1 MSSLE
6 RKAEALRKKIDQAA
20 SAGDKATMQ
29 KLQRELNSTK
39 RVMDQLQGSALKVD
53 DVLRRLDSATPKELN
68 KALRQL
74 KRELNGLERGTQA
87 WDEHVR
93 KIRAVRAELDNVNA
107 SLREQQSN
115 WQRFNGWLNQCQ
127 TALLGLGAGLTGLT
141 MAGRKAVQAYADMD
155 QEMANVR
162 KYADMSAEQ
171 VEALNEE
178 FKKMDTRTSREE
190 LNRLAQQAGRLG
202 KKAQEDIMG
211 FVRAAD
217 QVNVALDDLG
227 DDATLTLSKLTKVF
241 GDEKRLGTEKALLSV
256 GSVINE
262 LSQNCEASAPYLA
275 EFSSRMGG
283 VSSQANM
290 AIQQVMAFGAV
301 LDSNNQPL
309 EASSTALSQ
318 LIVHLSQA
326 PEKFAQV
333 AGLNVQKFT
342 ELVRTDMNGAI
353 LELLETLGRAG
364 GMETLAPMFKDMGEE
379 GSRAIST
386 LSSLAGHIEEVKSQQ
401 QVANQAF
408 EEATSISK
416 EFDVQNNTVQAGF
429 DKARKG
435 VTELAVELGQK
446 LMPVA
451 SLMKSSMTIFLQV
464 LSATVDFV
472 AKYRKEII
480 VAISTIT
487 AYKVA
492 VAYSNNMQ
500 RIYNAGVKT
509 GTLIQTAYTAAV
521 RIAQA
526 ALYTLTGNL
535 SKASVAF
542 KAFSQAIK
550 ANPIGLLVSAAT
562 ALIGVFGTLASKYN
576 DNIRKMREQREESE
590 RLKKECTD
598 FAARATEAYSKE
610 ILKLQTLYDAATDEA
625 KSREERIQAA
635 KELQALYPDIFKKYS
650 AEEIMLRKAEN
661 AYKDLTKAII
671 RKAEAQAAAEL
682 YKDNFKKILEYD
694 IRIDQVQ
701 DQEKDARRELNK
713 IEKRNE
719 QRRSDMKKNKEAE
732 SLVGA
737 LVMNQTGGAGGTS
750 QDGRGNME
758 STANARRSVEAR
770 QAEIKSLKNEKQIHQ
785 DANDLILSRFKDDKE
800 FQKQIMDDGNADNQN
815 AAVPY
820 VPQGNDTGMGGGS
833 GETVDKFAAEK
844 EWREKQEALNTIAY
858 RSGEKDYEEYTSRMD
873 AIAVEFYDRQLK
885 HTDLGETERLK
896 IQAQYHEAVAKQ
908 DQNARKATL
917 DTLEQEYAEQGRLLK
932 QNYIDGLISKETYEL
947 KTQEAEM
954 EHQRRLSQCME
965 IGEKERLAAQD
976 KYNDL
981 LISNREK
988 THQKWLESVKRL
1000 AKEMKEKQAELD
1012 KVKQEVFGLNQAE
1025 RDAAYA
1031 ADLAK
1036 LDSVYA
1042 SEMKAAEGN
1051 AAEKLRIEK
1060 AYLEAVGKLRE
1071 KYMQDPQTADGFR
1084 KSIEKTK
1091 EWLDSEGGKALTG
1104 SLGVVVSGMSSV
1116 FSQLTSS
1123 MQADLELQTAAIS
1136 RRYDAEIS
1144 RAEGNAYKVAQL
1156 EKRKEAEIA
1165 AAKNEANRKMFA
1177 MQVIQAVAQTA
1188 QNAISAYGSAL
1199 QVGGLAGLIL
1209 APIAAAMA
1217 VAAGMLQVAA
1227 IKKQAQASEA
1237 QGYAE
1242 GGFTRPGRKDEPA
1255 GIVHAGEWVAPQ
1267 ALVRSPQTRPLI
1279 DALEQARLGNTRP
1292 AIRAMDVSRAVTAPM
1307 VLAAAAP
1314 QPGSTPLAA
1323 RETTTSRD
1331 SDTGLQK
1338 TLSRLADRLERPFIT
1353 VNSVTGETGMQK
1365 AQRDYDRL
1373 MANKSPKKR

>member
-1 MSSLE
+1 MMDVLSKEAKRLE
-6 RKAEALRKKIDQAA
+6 AGIARAA
-20 SAGDKATMQ
+20 SAGDKATMD
-29 KLQRELNSTK
+29 KLNRELKTVK
-39 RVMDQLQGSALKVD
+39 RSMDELRTQSANVE
-53 DVLRRLDSATPKELN
+53 DVLRRLDTASPRELRRTLATLR
-68 KALRQL
+68 RQL
-74 KRELNGLERGTQA
+74 DGMERGTRA
-87 WDEHVR
+87 WDEHSAR
-93 KIRAVRAELDNVNA
+93 IRHVKAELDRVNS
-107 SLREQQSN
+107 SLREQM
-115 WQRFNGWLNQCQ
+115 
-127 TALLGLGAGLTGLT
+127 GLWGNLKNSIASTLSSMAGFSLSLAGAGMVVDKTT
-141 MAGRKAVQAYADMD
+141 QAYMDMD
-155 QEMANVR
+155 SEMADVR
-162 KYADMSAEQ
+162 KYTGMTAQE
-171 VEALNEE
+171 VEELNEE
-178 FKKMDTRTSREE
+178 FKNMDTATSREQ
-190 LNRLAQQAGRLG
+190 LNRLAQEAGRLG
-202 KKAQEDIMG
+202 KNSKEDVIG
-211 FVRAAD
+211 FVKAANE
-217 QVNVALDDLG
+217 VNVALDDLG
-227 DDATLTLSKLTKVF
+227 DGATLTLSKLTGIF
-241 GDEKRLGTEKALLSV
+241 GEEAKHGTEESLLKV

-262 LSQNCEASAPYLA
+262 LSQSCSASAPYIA
-275 EFSSRMGG
+275 DFAARMGG
-283 VSSQANM
+283 VGAQAHM
-290 AIQQVMAFGAV
+290 SIDQIMAFGAA
-301 LDSNNQPL
+301 LDTQNIRV
-309 EASSTALSQ
+309 EAASTAL
-318 LIVHLSQA
+318 
-326 PEKFAQV
+326 AQIITRIYQDPANYAEV
-333 AGLNVQKFT
+333 AGLQVEHFA
-342 ELVRTDMNGAI
+342 ELVRTDMNAA
-353 LELLETLGRAG
+353 LMELLEALSKVG
-364 GMETLAPMFKDMGEE
+364 GMNKLAPMFSDMGEK
-379 GSRAIST
+379 GSRAIAT
-386 LSSLAGHIEEVKSQQ
+386 LSSLAGHLDEVRSMQQ
-401 QVANQAF
+401 LANQAY
-408 EEATSISK
+408 EEGTSVSK
-416 EFDVQNNTVQAGF
+416 EAAVQEEKALSQWEKQKKAIHENIVALGQRLYPMMLNTL
-429 DKARKG
+429 KG
-435 VTELAVELGQK
+435 VNSLIDAV
-446 LMPVA
+446 
-451 SLMKSSMTIFLQV
+451 
-464 LSATVDFV
+464 
-472 AKYRKEII
+472 KEIAGWLMNHKAEI
-480 VAISTIT
+480 IALAGAYALYLVQINYAVIKTKALT
-487 AYKVA
+487 AAKATGAAVTKGWAVVVGSAKVA
-492 VAYSNNMQ
+492 VA
-500 RIYNAGVKT
+500 
-509 GTLIQTAYTAAV
+509 
-521 RIAQA
+521 
-526 ALYTLTGNL
+526 ALNVVVGLLTGGI
-535 SKASVAF
+535 KGARTAM
-542 KAFSQAIK
+542 KAFNVAVK
-550 ANPIGLLVSAAT
+550 ANPLGAFISLATTAVAVIRLFKEKSREAAEAQKEQAKAEAEAAAERKKQHEEWKASLTDIGQKSAE
-562 ALIGVFGTLASKYN
+562 FCK
-576 DNIRKMREQREESE
+576 EEIT
-590 RLKKECTD
+590 RLD
-598 FAARATEAYSKE
+598 M
-610 ILKLQTLYDAATDEA
+610 LYKAATDEA
-625 KSREERIQAA
+625 RSKEERRKAA
-635 KELQALYPDIFKKYS
+635 QQLQNLYPDYFRNMS
-650 AEEIMLRKAEN
+650 LENIMVGEAATAYENLRE
-661 AYKDLTKAII
+661 
-671 RKAEAQAAAEL
+671 
-682 YKDNFKKILEYD
+682 KILEA
-694 IRIDQVQ
+694 
-701 DQEKDARRELNK
+701 ARAKAIMAK
-713 IEKRNE
+713 IEENQGQLIELEIEEKTLR
-719 QRRSDMKKNKEAE
+719 KKIKKQKKDSPIEAFKKGEKVDLRPEEPGKVKIKTLEEVEEEMERKKIPSKLAANLTRQDEIKEAINT
-732 SLVGA
+732 LA
-737 LVMNQTGGAGGTS
+737 DM
-750 QDGRGNME
+750 QDEG
-758 STANARRSVEAR
+758 
-770 QAEIKSLKNEKQIHQ
+770 KNPIVIPTKT
-785 DANDLILSRFKDDKE
+785 DKE
-800 FQKQIMDDGNADNQN
+800 
-815 AAVPY
+815 
-820 VPQGNDTGMGGGS
+820 DTDKGKGS
-833 GETVDKFAAEK
+833 DKTVDKFAAEK

-858 RSGEKDYEEYTSRMD
+858 RSGVKDYEEYTSRMD

-954 EHQRRLSQCME
+954 EHHRRLSQCME

-988 THQKWLESVKRL
+988 TYQKWLESVKRL

-1012 KVKQEVFGLNQAE
+1012 KVKQEVFGLNQTE

-1031 ADLAK
+1031 ADLTR

-1060 AYLEAVGKLRE
+1060 AYLEAVRKLRE

-1188 QNAISAYGSAL
+1188 QNAINAYGSAAAIPF
-1199 QVGGLAGLIL
+1199 VGHIM
-1209 APIAAAMA
+1209 APIAASMA

-1314 QPGSTPLAA
+1314 QPASTPLAA